1 MKNKNKIILYYLMI
15 MFFFNI
21 ALSNEKI
28 DYSSN
33 TIKIL
38 ENGKIISGEGDV
50 QMGVSKRT
58 IQSMFVLT
66 RGVEDSSSP
75 SW

>member
-1 MKNKNKIILYYLMI
+1 MKNKKKIIHLCSIFIL
-15 MFFFNI
+15 FFFNI

-38 ENGKIISGEGDV
+38 ENGNIYYHFLKFLLYYLNS
-50 QMGVSKRT
+50 QFFHCLK
-58 IQSMFVLT
+58 QY
-66 RGVEDSSSP
+66 
-75 SW
+75 